1 MIKTMRAFF
10 FYNRKASRS
19 KLIIFFE
26 PPQGLS
32 RCCQGTPFLTTQARG
47 QPKVLAGDF
56 WAAPIK
62 CISGI
67 AVIKLETKLQKWGIL
82 GRVFGQ

>member
-1 MIKTMRAFF
+1 MSSISFGDQCECF
-10 FYNRKASRS
+10 P
-19 KLIIFFE
+19 E

-56 WAAPIK
+56 WAAPESICIELLVILLLRKIFQRIQVHPIK
-62 CISGI
+62 NI
-67 AVIKLETKLQKWGIL
+67 THD
-82 GRVFGQ
+82 